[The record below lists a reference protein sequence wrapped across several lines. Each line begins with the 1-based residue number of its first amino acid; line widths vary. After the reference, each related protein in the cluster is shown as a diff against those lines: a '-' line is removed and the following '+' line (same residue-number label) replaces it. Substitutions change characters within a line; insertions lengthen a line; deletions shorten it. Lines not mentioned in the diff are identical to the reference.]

1 MVDLTNNKKAIV
13 TLADSNYFDLL
24 IELVDSI
31 NVKVESKDVKIC
43 ILDAGLTKE
52 HLKILH
58 KKVYSI
64 KKAEWDIEVPKY
76 KVGNKEWLKSQVSR
90 AFLPKYFPEFDK
102 YLWIDCDAWVCSW
115 NAIDLYFKACDDEKL
130 GITQTMGP
138 GYRIMSKVKWIMP
151 HIAIIK
157 SQNYKHAKRSGIN
170 EKDARTIAFAPH
182 INIGVFSLE
191 KKSSCWD
198 VWQKNLKTTLAKGR
212 VFGSEGLAI
221 NLAVYVDQVKT
232 EFLPLYCNWIAS
244 NLLPSYDNHNKKYV
258 EPNLP
263 NNEIGIMHLAAGIW
277 VGDEDIR
284 LNKNL
289 KIDIETIDG
298 GLIKKNLRYES

>member
-1 MVDLTNNKKAIV
+1 MDIKKAIV
-13 TLADSNYFDLL
+13 TLADSNYFELL

-31 NVKVESKDVKIC
+31 NSKEESKNVNIC
-43 ILDAGLTKE
+43 ILDAGLSQE
-52 HLKILH
+52 HLKILE

-64 KKAEWDIEVPKY
+64 KKAEWDIEVPSY
-76 KVGNKEWLKSQVSR
+76 KTSNKEWLKSQVSR

-102 YLWIDCDAWVCSW
+102 YLWVDCDAWVCSW
-115 NAIDLYFKACDDEKL
+115 ESIELLFKACEKGKL

-138 GYRIMSKVKWIMP
+138 GYRIMSKVKWLMP

-182 INIGVFSLE
+182 LNIGVFSLE
-191 KKSSCWD
+191 KNSPCWS
-198 VWQKNLKTTLAKGR
+198 VWQRNLKITLAKGR

-221 NLAVYVDQVKT
+221 NLAVYVDKVET

-244 NLLPSYDNHNKKYV
+244 NLLPFYDIKKKIYV

-263 NNEIGIMHLAAGIW
+263 NYKIGIMHLAAGIW
-277 VGDEDIR
+277 VGGKDVR
-284 LNKNL
+284 LNKDL
-289 KIDIETIDG
+289 KIDIRTTDG
-298 GLIKKNLRYES
+298 NFIKKNLRYE